1 MSSNCKSQR
10 RIVFS
15 GKLPLRGV
23 QAAERDTMRLP
34 FVVNHGHHRAPACVS
49 LTTDPSRD
57 GLAVAR
63 TSALQHVLAAAV
75 SVAVL
80 STPVSPAVAVTDG
93 AAIGKCLLANCQ
105 IPLAKCITNPTCLTN
120 LLCIQTCTNRPP
132 ACRPPLPAALPSRR
146 GVLSRTAL
154 GLCCSA
160 RVSAAAVL
168 PPLALAPAPAS
179 DPRPR
184 PQPRPE
190 LTQA

>member
-1 MSSNCKSQR
+1 
-10 RIVFS
+10 
-15 GKLPLRGV
+15 
-23 QAAERDTMRLP
+23 MRLP

-75 SVAVL
+75 SVALL

-120 LLCIQTCTNRPP
+120 LLCIQTCTNRR
-132 ACRPPLPAALPSRR
+132 ASM
-146 GVLSRTAL
+146 
-154 GLCCSA
+154 
-160 RVSAAAVL
+160 SAAA
-168 PPLALAPAPAS
+168 PCCLAVAPRSAVAHGIGHGLLCTRLCRRCPTAA
-179 DPRPR
+179 RAR
-184 PQPRPE
+184 ARAR
-190 LTQA
+190 L

>member
-1 MSSNCKSQR
+1 
-10 RIVFS
+10 
-15 GKLPLRGV
+15 
-23 QAAERDTMRLP
+23 MRLP

-105 IPLAKCITNPTCLTN
+105 IPLAKCITNPTCLGN
-120 LLCIQTCTNRPP
+120 LLCIQTCTNRRAPVR

-146 GVLSRTAL
+146 GVRSRTAL
-154 GLCCSA
+154 GLDYSA
-160 RVSAAAVL
+160 RLSAAAVL
-168 PPLALAPAPAS
+168 PPLAPAPAPAS
-179 DPRPR
+179 DPRPH
-184 PQPRPE
+184 PQPRAK